1 MNLVTLLDVLM
12 VEITKL
18 NGKPNQAVNVYVEP
32 PFVDILWEYV
42 DDAVMKGCDTKHD
55 GTEIKWVTIGTQFGC
70 FKFMNKEGRHE
81 VPAKGIQGVEKKAEQ
96 DGEGK
101 QAPEPSEV
109 EDWKDQIGGPGS

>member
-1 MNLVTLLDVLM
+1 MNIVTLLDVLM

-32 PFVDILWEYV
+32 PFVDVLWNYV
-42 DDAVMKGCDTKHD
+42 DEAVMKGYDTRHD

-70 FKFMNKEGRHE
+70 FKFMDKEDKRE
-81 VPAKGIQGVEKKAEQ
+81 IPAEGIQGVEEKAEQ
-96 DGEGK
+96 GCEGK
-101 QAPEPSEV
+101 QATEPPEV